1 MSNSPILR
9 LLAVLTLSAAITSC
23 GSERQDRV
31 TAADAVRMRS
41 PASEQA
47 RAASGLSHLP
57 RPENSEAFR
66 RSLARHYPRELVGV
80 RPGTSVLVDVS
91 LDANGRVQD
100 VLVVDRPSVTT
111 SSGALIEGGSNGE
124 VVRAMPATVYDP
136 AFGPA
141 AVAALKEVRFHPA
154 RRKGQTV
161 PFTMRMSVEFTSPS
175 T

>member
-1 MSNSPILR
+1 MNKSPILC
-9 LLAVLTLSAAITSC
+9 LLAVLTLSPAIVSC

-31 TAADAVRMRS
+31 TAADAVRVRA

-57 RPENSEAFR
+57 RPESSDAFG
-66 RSLARHYPRELVGV
+66 RSLAKHYPRELVGV
-80 RPGTSVLVDVS
+80 RPSTSVLVDVS
-91 LDANGRVQD
+91 LDASGRVQD
-100 VLVVDRPSVTT
+100 VAVVDPPAVTT
-111 SSGALIEGGSNGE
+111 SSAALIEGGSNGD

-154 RRKGQTV
+154 RRKGQAV
-161 PFTMRMSVEFTSPS
+161 PFTVRMSVEFTSPS